1 LNGLMTYDR
10 AVLKVDVD
18 RVAAANRRVYTEPPP
33 TPPEI
38 KIITATSQLKPI
50 EWQYT
55 TSAPANDWFAVDFDD
70 RNWSGGPAGF
80 GTVGTPNTVVRTNW
94 NSADIWI
101 RRTFDM
107 DGAVKF
113 QHPALLIHHDEDA
126 EIYLNG
132 TWAAKLSGYT
142 TDYELAPLDQA
153 AANLLR
159 PGKNTI
165 AVHCHQTV
173 GGQYID
179 VGIED
184 IGPEKK

>member
-1 LNGLMTYDR
+1 MLIGFG
-10 AVLKVDVD
+10 
-18 RVAAANRRVYTEPPP
+18 AANRRVYTEPPP

-38 KIITATSQLKPI
+38 KIIAATSQLKPI

-101 RRTFDM
+101 RRTFDV

-113 QHPALLIHHDEDA
+113 NHPTLLIHHDEDA